1 LNDTIVVFDR
11 IRDNFIKLRKQ
22 NALEVMNISINQ
34 TLSRTIMTSVTTL
47 LVVVV
52 LFFFGGDLIH
62 GFSTAL
68 IIGIVVGTYSSIY
81 VASALALGLGVSRS
95 DLLPVV
101 KEGADTRSG
110 QTSQEIDIDQQL

>member
-1 LNDTIVVFDR
+1 MID
-11 IRDNFIKLRKQ
+11 
-22 NALEVMNISINQ
+22 ISINE

-62 GFSTAL
+62 GFATAL

-81 VASALALGLGVSRS
+81 VASALALGLGVSRA

-101 KEGADTRSG
+101 KEGAEVDKNSKV
-110 QTSQEIDIDQQL
+110 IDIDQEL